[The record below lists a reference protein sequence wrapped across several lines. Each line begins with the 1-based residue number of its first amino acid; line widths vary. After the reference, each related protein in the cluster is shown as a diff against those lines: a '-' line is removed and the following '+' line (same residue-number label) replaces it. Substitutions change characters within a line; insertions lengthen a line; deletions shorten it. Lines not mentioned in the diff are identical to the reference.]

1 MVPTAAENFTFQ
13 QSSLWTSIVRPSVDE
28 SCKNFSSSLCTLLLA
43 LVPATAMFYVF
54 NYLVSRIRSFY
65 STSLSA
71 SVSEDWLEMVIHL
84 FTESESIVYLWTCD
98 AAHLISKDVK
108 CDDRFEVKE
117 HPLCSLYW
125 SIAYC
130 SLQSTEIAIMQAL
143 FHKPSNITLKMQFKI
158 EKDRLKK

>member
-28 SCKNFSSSLCTLLLA
+28 SCRNFSSSLCTLLLA

-65 STSLSA
+65 STNLSA
-71 SVSEDWLEMVIHL
+71 SLSEDWLEMVIHL
-84 FTESESIVYLWTCD
+84 LTESESIVYLWTCY

-108 CDDRFEVKE
+108 CDDRFEVKL
-117 HPLCSLYW
+117 HPLCSL
-125 SIAYC
+125 SIYLLYC
-130 SLQSTEIAIMQAL
+130 VLQLTVYSNCNYL
-143 FHKPSNITLKMQFKI
+143 FHKPSNIVL
-158 EKDRLKK
+158 ELES